1 MGKTRRRWRWA
12 AWAAS
17 REGRLGLKPFR
28 PRGGQRSRNWQPRGD
43 GPNLDDM
50 TINIGLVTSD
60 AVILGCDS
68 VASTTSNFI
77 NPFDMNWEADPS
89 GEAGAFRIKFS
100 FSDFKSIVTNAWGGV
115 TKIFEIHPPPTP
127 VVAVT
132 AGLAKL
138 NDRPIASV
146 ARDFYVPHQRRN
158 KHLVQVEVIARQFL
172 EFMRKE
178 YAQHYHGSNLPDQ
191 LKEGP
196 EFLVGGYGRDDD
208 FATIYR
214 LNVQQNTITEEFGPV
229 GRHGRTGLAW
239 NGQSDAVERFIRGYN
254 YEARLTIDGTIG
266 KRLKDFN
273 TNNTK
278 YVTET
283 INDILGKL
291 AQPMPSGITISV
303 PELPKIDL
311 DWDDFRID
319 LDYANLPLQE
329 AVNFVAFLVKLQ
341 GGRSRFARGVPTVGG
356 RTHIGVI
363 TKDKGLRMLN
373 EPELTHRDTGF
384 SDDQ

>member
-1 MGKTRRRWRWA
+1 
-12 AWAAS
+12 
-17 REGRLGLKPFR
+17 
-28 PRGGQRSRNWQPRGD
+28 
-43 GPNLDDM
+43 M

-68 VASTTSNFI
+68 VASTTGHFI
-77 NPFDMNWEADPS
+77 EPFGMNWEADP
-89 GEAGAFRIKFS
+89 GGVAGAYSIKFTY
-100 FSDFKSIVTNAWGGV
+100 SDFKPIVTNAWGGV
-115 TKIFEIHPPPTP
+115 TKLFEIHPPPTP

-146 ARDFYVPHQRRN
+146 ARDFYVPHQRRD
-158 KHLVQVEVIARQFL
+158 KHLVRVEVIARKFL
-172 EFMRKE
+172 EFMRNE

-214 LNVQQNTITEEFGPV
+214 LNVQHNTIIEEFGPV

-266 KRLKDFN
+266 KRLKEFN

-283 INDILGKL
+283 INDILSKLGK
-291 AQPMPSGITISV
+291 PMPDGITISV